1 MDVQRNSESIDFS
14 TLNSFLGFH
23 LRLAQ
28 VKLFQ
33 HFQLRL
39 ANFDITPGQ
48 SGLLI
53 LIRDHSGISQSA
65 LARAVRVERATLG
78 QTVDVLV
85 KRKLVLRA
93 RNNSDRRAYAL
104 RLTDAGQEYVNKL
117 IPAIHAHEAEITQ
130 SFNKRDLQ
138 QLHQLLRQLGA
149 VDLP

>member
-53 LIRDHSGISQSA
+53 LILDHSGIRQSA